1 MNRPLL
7 APPRLIVGLSPP
19 MDHQQRVPQDIMTE
33 GVPSDGSLP
42 PEICQPISDPS
53 HQGEHALDETSGD
66 SAPPKKARVD
76 CPDYDEATSVYSVPE
91 DMDAN
96 EDAEGGSFTTVT
108 YHKSRPSGIP
118 ILFKPIV
125 SEASFWKVN
134 PNVVAREV
142 VAVAKEQVLNHRINR
157 DGSLSLSVPSLAAA
171 QRLLETSKIASLEV
185 RAEIPRS
192 YCLNFGRITD
202 VPIEY
207 TEHCLLEYLKEV
219 GVVSVCRQKTF
230 VPRED
235 GSVEER
241 LLRSIVLQFRPDR
254 PMPTRVFLGFTSHP
268 VTEYFGTAI
277 QCYKCQR
284 HGHIARF
291 CRGPLRCKVC
301 SGPHSHKVCPS
312 RREPKCANCGASHA
326 ATFSGCPRKQAATAA
341 RKHIIIHGK
350 SPTPR
355 RSKPHIGDARG
366 KGSFQ
371 QQTSTSRGTYADVT
385 ADSSR
390 QAPRPAPR
398 SRNLVPNSTTGTP
411 GSAPMAEPSHQR
423 PLDTLTRRSQGIYAR
438 QEKPP
443 IPQSDEEI
451 SDKALIRIL
460 ISALRS
466 IIRIIPQ
473 ASSLPETQALLS
485 LPQARSFIADSCFGN
500 V

>member
-7 APPRLIVGLSPP
+7 APPRLVLGPSPP
-19 MDHQQRVPQDIMTE
+19 MDPHQCVPQDIMPE
-33 GVPSDGSLP
+33 GVPSDGSVP
-42 PEICQPISDPS
+42 PEFRPS
-53 HQGEHALDETSGD
+53 VPDHFHQGEDALNATNGD

-76 CPDYDEATSVYSVPE
+76 CSDYDEATSVYSVPE

-118 ILFKPIV
+118 ILFKPV
-125 SEASFWKVN
+125 APEASFWKVN

-142 VAVAKEQVLNHRINR
+142 VAVAKEQVLSHRINR

-171 QRLLETSKIASLEV
+171 QRLLETSKIASLDV
-185 RAEIPRS
+185 KAEIPRS

-219 GVVSVCRQKTF
+219 GVVSVCRQKSF
-230 VPRED
+230 VPGED

-241 LLRSIVLQFRPDR
+241 PLRSVVLQFRPDR

-284 HGHIARF
+284 HGHIAKF

-312 RREPKCANCGASHA
+312 RREPRCANCGGSHA
-326 ATFSGCPRKQAATAA
+326 ATFAGCPRKKAATAA
-341 RKHIIIHGK
+341 KRHIILHGK

-355 RSKPHIGDARG
+355 RNKPNASNA
-366 KGSFQ
+366 KGNASFQ
-371 QQTSTSRGTYADVT
+371 QQLSISRGTYAEVT
-385 ADSSR
+385 ADSSQR
-390 QAPRPAPR
+390 TPRPAPR
-398 SRNLVPNSTTGTP
+398 SKNLVPNSTTVTSGL
-411 GSAPMAEPSHQR
+411 AAIENPSHQR
-423 PLDTLTRRSQGIYAR
+423 PLDTHTRRSQGVSAR
-438 QEKPP
+438 PERPTV
-443 IPQSDEEI
+443 PQSDEEI

-460 ISALRS
+460 ILALRS
-466 IIRIIPQ
+466 NHP
-473 ASSLPETQALLS
+473 SPSTS
-485 LPQARSFIADSCFGN
+485 
-500 V
+500 